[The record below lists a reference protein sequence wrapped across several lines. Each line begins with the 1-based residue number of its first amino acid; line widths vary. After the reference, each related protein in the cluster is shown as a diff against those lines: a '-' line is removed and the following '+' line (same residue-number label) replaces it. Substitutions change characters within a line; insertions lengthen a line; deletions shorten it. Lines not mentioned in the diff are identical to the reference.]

1 MTVDAMKTW
10 GKCYDR
16 RHTQSDGRGSIRHYG
31 SIGKGAQ
38 TYAPRRQYGT
48 MAHGES
54 VEGDGARRY
63 CQRTQLFGHRRGA
76 YRWHFC
82 LLETPE
88 PNYARILGAWRNDE
102 AYLTLHR
109 VAADPAVHGLARA
122 MFAFAEKRAR
132 EQGIYN
138 LRIDTHKMNQGMQRV
153 IRKAGFVH
161 CGVIH
166 LADGAPREAFQKIV
180 KNEPRETEK

>member
-1 MTVDAMKTW
+1 MIDVIRKATEEDLSAIMDLLEK
-10 GKCYDR
+10 GR
-16 RHTQSDGRGSIRHYG
+16 RRMRQEGNMEQWPTGNPSKEMVHEDIAKGRSYLAIEEGHIV
-31 SIGKGAQ
+31 
-38 TYAPRRQYGT
+38 GT
-48 MAHGES
+48 
-54 VEGDGARRY
+54 
-63 CQRTQLFGHRRGA
+63 
-76 YRWHFC
+76 FC

-88 PNYARILGAWRNDE
+88 PNYAQILGAWRNDE

-109 VAADPAVHGLARA
+109 VAADPVVHGLARA